1 MCAIDVLHV
10 MFHAPRATASVDERE
25 AKRDAARARES
36 GVVMV
41 SSILTVESR

>member
-1 MCAIDVLHV
+1 MRAIDVLH
-10 MFHAPRATASVDERE
+10 APEAAASVVERE

-41 SSILTVESR
+41 SSILTAAHR